1 HQVQA
6 PPDLWQLAYRGLLDR
21 EQRHVLGRLRGT
33 HTCDGWCPSLG
44 EIGIVASGFHGEPS
58 VGVVGPPGTVCDP
71 LRGSTPPLSK
81 RCVREDRRLSGVQS
95 SAAFLVKHAQTLSS
109 CATANRVRRH
119 NEGRVWEAIY
129 LTVARLTVSCFTG
142 YDPPSRLPVAGIS
155 KPQAA
160 VDRPLSVPRPRCMS
174 HTK

>member
-1 HQVQA
+1 
-6 PPDLWQLAYRGLLDR
+6 PPELWQPAYRGLLDR
-21 EQRHVLGRLRGT
+21 ERKHVLSRLRGT

-71 LRGSTPPLSK
+71 LRASTPLLSK
-81 RCVREDRRLSGVQS
+81 CCVREDRPLSGVQS
-95 SAAFLVKHAQTLSS
+95 SAAFLMKHVSTLSS
-109 CATANRVRRH
+109 FATANRVRRH
-119 NEGRVWEAIY
+119 SEVRVWEAIH

-142 YDPPSRLPVAGIS
+142 NDPPSRLRVAGIS

-160 VDRPLSVPRPRCMS
+160 VDRPLSD
-174 HTK
+174 